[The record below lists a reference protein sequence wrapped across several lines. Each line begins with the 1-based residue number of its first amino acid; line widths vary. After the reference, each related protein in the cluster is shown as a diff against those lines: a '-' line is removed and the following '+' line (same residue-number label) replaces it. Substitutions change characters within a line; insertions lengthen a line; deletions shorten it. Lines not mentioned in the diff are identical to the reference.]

1 MSEIKCKVENGILT
15 IESDGKSYSFEAHG
29 EAPRP
34 SMLGWGLSAAGKH
47 WSNRDESIKL
57 EKHTS
62 VQAVAIGDSY
72 AAWYTQEFIPD
83 GEDYKLSKKAKIYL
97 GDLSSGETRELYK
110 GECYGDLVFDG
121 GELYFNKGNKVA
133 VISLST
139 GEVTELFKHSGIKK
153 NMIDLKITP
162 KRIFFNHWT
171 KDNCF
176 FMWYDRASGETVNP
190 HVDSVWYRLLDEDSA
205 IFQSTD
211 HAWRLD
217 LNTAKKKRF
226 FSGKQIES
234 IRLRVCE
241 FFGIPE
247 EHYRK
252 DFYVKFRIRSDS
264 NDPNDT
270 DDRLYFICEGKA
282 NIEGV
287 HYTELDETLNKM
299 GLPYLIRA
307 GIYTDTNGGNFEFAA
322 DKSEIT
328 EETHTSSFSNSTST
342 FKIRKAGVR
351 KY

>member
-1 MSEIKCKVENGILT
+1 MGKINCKVENGILT
-15 IESDGKSYSFEAHG
+15 IEMDGKSYSFEAHG

-47 WSNRDESIKL
+47 WSNRDKNIKL

-62 VQAVAIGDSY
+62 VQSVAMGDNY
-72 AAWYTQEFIPD
+72 AAWYTQEFVPD

-97 GDLSSGETRELYK
+97 GNLLSGETRELYK

-121 GELYFNKGNKVA
+121 GDLYFNMGNKVA

-171 KDNCF
+171 KDNF
-176 FMWYDRASGETVNP
+176 YLMWYDRTSGETVNP
-190 HVDSVWYRLLDEDSA
+190 HVDSSWYRILDKDFA
-205 IFQSTD
+205 VFQSTD

-217 LNTAKKKRF
+217 LNTVKKKRF
-226 FSGKQIES
+226 FTAKQIES

-241 FFGIPE
+241 FFGVPE
-247 EHYRK
+247 DHYRK
-252 DFYVKFRIRSDS
+252 NFYIKFRGENSDS
-264 NDPNDT
+264 DE
-270 DDRLYFICEGKA
+270 RLYFVCNGRAE
-282 NIEGV
+282 IEGV

-299 GLPYLIRA
+299 GLPHFIKA
-307 GIYTDTNGGNFEFAA
+307 GIYTDPSGGKFEFAA

-328 EETHTSSFSNSTST
+328 EEVRTDRFSKSSW
-342 FKIRKAGVR
+342 KVLKAGVR
-351 KY
+351 K